1 LTTFDDE
8 QACIALWNDD
18 TQPVSLQAGLAV
30 VASFF
35 GSFAFDGVKELPKA
49 DDFRQAIAFVFHAV
63 TFLSALGIIVM
74 LAAAGL
80 HQQSF
85 TKILGADMNAMA
97 KTRKPRNHNKEDA
110 DRALVRRVYEFRFI
124 VIMLSTLLVL
134 LLVSGF
140 AAFMVRA
147 WMTYVGDDVSS
158 GSDKTKLEGTVPR
171 GLYYATLT
179 ILSLCL
185 ILLLMAWMYFAAAFA
200 PIVSA
205 AKWSGR
211 LFAPLVQHCS
221 RPWRV

>member
-1 LTTFDDE
+1 VNARFLT
-8 QACIALWNDD
+8 
-18 TQPVSLQAGLAV
+18 

-49 DDFRQAIAFVFHAV
+49 DDYRQAIAFVCHAV

-85 TKILGADMNAMA
+85 TKIGADMNAA
-97 KTRKPRNHNKEDA
+97 AVTSRPRKHNKEDA
-110 DRALVRRVYEFRFI
+110 DRALVRRVHEFRFI

-140 AAFMVRA
+140 AAFMARA

-158 GSDKTKLEGTVPR
+158 GSDRHKLEGTVPR

-179 ILSLCL
+179 ILSLSL
-185 ILLLMAWMYFAAAFA
+185 IMLLTAWMYFATAFA
-200 PIVSA
+200 PIISA
-205 AKWSGR
+205 AKWGGQ
-211 LFAPLVQHCS
+211 LFAPLVPHCS
-221 RPWRV
+221 WLRRG